1 MINHSIR
8 FFADDSAIA
17 HLGEGLI
24 ACTLAREEWTHE
36 AHLAACLYLLA
47 RRPDIDV
54 DSEIAGIISRFN
66 ESVGG
71 VNDDQNG
78 YHDTITRAY
87 VAGVRKFLR
96 ERASGDLTTDVNA
109 LLASET
115 GSRNWPLRFYSRERL
130 FSVEARR
137 GFVQPDRAPL
147 P

>member
-1 MINHSIR
+1 M
-8 FFADDSAIA
+8 D
-17 HLGEGLI
+17 G
-24 ACTLAREEWTHE
+24 
-36 AHLAACLYLLA
+36 
-47 RRPDIDV
+47 
-54 DSEIAGIISRFN
+54 EIAGLISRFN

-78 YHDTITRAY
+78 YHDTITRTY
-87 VAGVRKFLR
+87 VAGVRRFLR
-96 ERASGDLTTDVNA
+96 EEATGDLTADVNA